1 MAGLL
6 YYDLRNIRRTLI
18 LFSVPFLVLCF
29 LMPRDDIAYIVTV
42 IFLTCGYTSLPFDR
56 KAPWFRYQLTLPV
69 GRRALAAEKC
79 LLVALIALVGILL
92 GLSFTALFSSETGA
106 TDVLGVTF
114 FFMLMICFVLPLSSA
129 LDKPGLLFLSF
140 IGPYLIMMTAV
151 QHYIRTVPFHLLLL
165 VLLMGGSA
173 ALFLS
178 YRWTCAVL
186 EHNDF

>member
-1 MAGLL
+1 MGGLL
-6 YYDLRNIRRTLI
+6 YYDLKKMRRTLP
-18 LFSVPFLVLCF
+18 LFLVPLLVLCF

-42 IFLTCGYTSLPFDR
+42 IFLTYGYTSLPFDR
-56 KAPWFRYQLTLPV
+56 KDPWFRYQLTLPV

-79 LLVALIALVGILL
+79 LLVALVALVGVLL
-92 GLSFTALFSSETGA
+92 GLSFTALFPSETGR
-106 TDVLGVTF
+106 TDVLGAAF
-114 FFMLMICFVLPLSSA
+114 FFMLMICFTLPLSSA
-129 LDKPGLLFLSF
+129 LDKPGLLFLLF

-165 VLLMGGSA
+165 VLLMGGLA